1 MKVNEFARQLGIVSS
16 KVRYY
21 DRMGL
26 IQGER
31 QDNNYRNFTPQ
42 DALNIYHAQML
53 RSFDM
58 SIQESLNAK
67 MKNWIKLTNGSARM
81 LSRWRNKSAGRKS
94 SCCG

>member
-58 SIQESLNAK
+58 SIQESN
-67 MKNWIKLTNGSARM
+67 
-81 LSRWRNKSAGRKS
+81 
-94 SCCG
+94 